1 MGGGPCL
8 LAQAVNKERKIS
20 ANTNFIVLNLLAF
33 NSGVIFWSFLSHL
46 MALARTRE
54 DSNFK
59 PSDP

>member
-1 MGGGPCL
+1 MVGCGL
-8 LAQAVNKERKIS
+8 LAHAVSKERKIN

-33 NSGVIFWSFLSHL
+33 NSGVISWSRLCRL
-46 MALARTRE
+46 LVLARTRE